1 MEYVEIG
8 ATGIKASPIAFGA
21 MGIGG
26 GFRYP
31 DADDQVSIKAV
42 QHALDQGINFFDT
55 APVYGFGHS
64 EEVLG
69 RALKGRRDK
78 AVISTKCGLWW
89 DDDEGSYR
97 FTWDGHAVKRNLSA
111 RTIRQELERSLR
123 LLQTD
128 YIDIYYVHNPAC
140 PPFLTPVEETIDA
153 LKEFV
158 KEGKVRA
165 LGVSNCDTAYAQ
177 SFLDRGA
184 NLAMIQRHFSILE
197 RGPEQDILPFAR
209 EKELSVHGYSPLEKG
224 LLAGTVGLGYDVSRD
239 ESRKDGGAL
248 WRQPALDQAV
258 AFAQGLE
265 RDVAAPAGLTL
276 AELAV
281 AYSIAKGAIPIV
293 GMRKPH
299 HVDSVAKAAD
309 AKLSADA
316 LAEIDRRS
324 DELLSKIG
332 A

>member
-8 ATGIKASPIAFGA
+8 ATGIKASPITFGA

-31 DADDQVSIKAV
+31 DADDQASIKAV

-140 PPFLTPVEETIDA
+140 PPFLTPV
-153 LKEFV
+153 
-158 KEGKVRA
+158 
-165 LGVSNCDTAYAQ
+165 
-177 SFLDRGA
+177 GA

-209 EKELSVHGYSPLEKG
+209 EKGLSVHGYSPLEKG
-224 LLAGTVGLGYDVSRD
+224 LLAGTIGLGYDVSRD

-293 GMRKPH
+293 GMRKPD
-299 HVDSVAKAAD
+299 HVDAVAKAAD

-316 LAEIDRRS
+316 LAEIDHRS
-324 DELLSKIG
+324 DELLPKIG

>member
-1 MEYVEIG
+1 M
-8 ATGIKASPIAFGA
+8 
-21 MGIGG
+21 
-26 GFRYP
+26 
-31 DADDQVSIKAV
+31 
-42 QHALDQGINFFDT
+42 
-55 APVYGFGHS
+55 YGFGHR

-78 AVISTKCGLWW
+78 AVISTKCGRWG

-111 RTIRQELERSLR
+111 RTIRKELERSLR

-140 PPFLTPVEETIDA
+140 PPFLTPVEETIDV

-209 EKELSVHGYSPLEKG
+209 EKGLSVHGYSPLEKG
-224 LLAGTVGLGYDVSRD
+224 LLAGTIGLGYDVSRD

-258 AFAQGLE
+258 LFAQGLE

-293 GMRKPH
+293 GRRTPRH
-299 HVDSVAKAAD
+299 ADAVAKAAD
-309 AKLSADA
+309 AKLSANA

-324 DELLSKIG
+324 DKLLSKIG

>member
-1 MEYVEIG
+1 MRYVEIG
-8 ATGIKASPIAFGA
+8 STGIKASAITLGA
-21 MGIGG
+21 MGLGG

-31 DADDQVSIKAV
+31 DADDDVSVRTV
-42 QHALDQGINFFDT
+42 QHALDEGINFFDT

-69 RALKGRRDK
+69 RALKGRRNE

-89 DDDEGSYR
+89 EDDEGSYR
-97 FTWDGHAVKRNLSA
+97 FTWDGYAVKRNLSA
-111 RTIRQELERSLR
+111 RTIRRELERSLK

-140 PPFLTPVEETIDA
+140 PPFLTPVEETIDV

-197 RGPEQDILPFAR
+197 RGPEKDILPYAR
-209 EKELSVHGYSPLEKG
+209 EHHLSVHGYSPLEKG
-224 LLAGTVGLGYDVSRD
+224 LLAGTIGLGYDVSGD

-248 WRQPALDQAV
+248 WEQPALDEAV
-258 AFAQGLE
+258 RFAQGLE
-265 RDVAAPAGLTL
+265 HDVAAESGLTL
-276 AELAV
+276 AELSV
-281 AYSIAKGAIPIV
+281 TYSIAKGFVPIV

-299 HVDSVAKAAD
+299 HVDAVVRAGEAS
-309 AKLSADA
+309 LSEDVIE
-316 LAEIDRRS
+316 EIDRRAQA
-324 DELLSKIG
+324 LLSKVTK
-332 A
+332 